1 MVWDG
6 WDLKAHPVPPPAMG
20 TTPRA
25 PPMALGTAGME
36 HRSSGQQCQC
46 LTTLI
51 MKILFLMSDLNI
63 LSDSLDLFP
72 LVLSLNSLT
81 KSPSVLVLQ
90 PLNELEGH
98 MRSAQTLL
106 FSKLNSHNCQPVSI
120 AEVLRPLSIMSACVQ
135 YLIHQEPQ
143 VLLMVAHNPPIAQP
157 VLGIALTEVQHY
169 APGLVEP
176 QAVHPTPPLGPGQVS
191 RNGIPSFHPSHH
203 AAGCHQKSRTWE
215 VPSCE
220 DTTPT

>member
-6 WDLKAHPVPPPAMG
+6 WDFKAHPVPPPAMG

-98 MRSAQTLL
+98 NEVCPDSPLL
-106 FSKLNSHNCQPVSI
+106 QAEQPQ
-120 AEVLRPLSIMSACVQ
+120 LSACLHSRGAPTSEHNVS
-135 YLIHQEPQ
+135 LRS
-143 VLLMVAHNPPIAQP
+143 VFNPPR
-157 VLGIALTEVQHY
+157 
-169 APGLVEP
+169 AP
-176 QAVHPTPPLGPGQVS
+176 S
-191 RNGIPSFHPSHH
+191 PSHGCSQSTH
-203 AAGCHQKSRTWE
+203 CPACAWDCPDRGAALCTRPG
-215 VPSCE
+215 
-220 DTTPT
+220 